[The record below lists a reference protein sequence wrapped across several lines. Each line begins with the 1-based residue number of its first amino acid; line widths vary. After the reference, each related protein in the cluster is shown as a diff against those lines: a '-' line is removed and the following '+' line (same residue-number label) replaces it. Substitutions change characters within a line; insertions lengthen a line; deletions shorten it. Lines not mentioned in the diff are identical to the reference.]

1 MIANDPLRVLSSW
14 NDSIHFCE
22 WYGVSCSRR
31 HRGKVSALLLPYQEL
46 SGSVSPHIG
55 NLSFLKVLNLSNN
68 MFVGEIPS
76 EIGGLR
82 RLQRLDL
89 YNNSLEGEI
98 PPNISG
104 CSALTVF
111 DVTRNKLVGGLP
123 WQLGLLEKLE
133 IFGASFNNLSG
144 SIPPSFGNLSSLQMF
159 TLHQNQMSGEVPDA
173 LDQLKSLQ
181 LLVLSF
187 NNLYGEI
194 PASIF
199 NISSLIQIWFGA
211 NQFHGSLPWNLGTSL
226 PNLEKFDVF
235 NNNLIGRLPPSLS
248 NASNLVI
255 LQLNVNNFTG
265 SVPSMANSNKLVR
278 CLITGNHL
286 GSGKDGD
293 LRFLSSLTNAT
304 SLEFLHIDLLSGTIP
319 YNIGN
324 LNSLQHLYLDNNH
337 LSGDIPSSIGNLTRL
352 IFLGL
357 EHNKFSGSIPVEVG
371 GLKNLGSLDLSYNLL
386 SGSIP
391 SSMGSCVTLEYLQLQ
406 GNLLQGII
414 PSTLSS
420 LRGIQVLDL
429 SSNNLSG
436 QIPEFLEQMN
446 ISQRLNLSYNNFEG
460 EVPDQGAFKNT
471 SIISVIGNSKL
482 CGGADGIQFPPCYFG
497 AKHSNKTFSH
507 KWKIVISTVSI
518 VIFLTL
524 MSSCLFF
531 LWKRGRKPVTTSTN
545 ALQLLPLS
553 YERLYKATNGF
564 SSENLIGVGS
574 FGSVYKGILNEN
586 GLNTNVAVKVFNLQ
600 RHGASKSFV
609 AECEAL
615 KNIRHRNLVRIVTV
629 CSGTDY
635 QGNDFKALIYEFLT
649 NGCLEEWLHRTTK
662 SLTFL
667 QRVDIA
673 LGIAYAVDYLHK
685 HCETPIVHCDLKPS
699 NVLLDEDMVAHV
711 GDFGLARFLDEVVD
725 PSSTIADPSLS
736 SIGIKGTVG
745 YAPPEYGMGN
755 EVSIQGDVYSYG
767 VLLLEMFTGRRPIDE
782 TFREGLSLHNIVK
795 SALSK
800 QQTMNVLDPILLNEP
815 LPRLT
820 THRNHASSSS
830 EDTRSHLE
838 DLLSS
843 ILEIGVTCSS
853 DTPEDRVSM
862 SEVLSRLTAIRK
874 KLHPVERM

>member
-133 IFGASFNNLSG
+133 IFG
-144 SIPPSFGNLSSLQMF
+144 
-159 TLHQNQMSGEVPDA
+159 
-173 LDQLKSLQ
+173 
-181 LLVLSF
+181 
-187 NNLYGEI
+187 
-194 PASIF
+194 
-199 NISSLIQIWFGA
+199 
-211 NQFHGSLPWNLGTSL
+211 
-226 PNLEKFDVF
+226 
-235 NNNLIGRLPPSLS
+235 
-248 NASNLVI
+248 
-255 LQLNVNNFTG
+255 
-265 SVPSMANSNKLVR
+265 
-278 CLITGNHL
+278 
-286 GSGKDGD
+286 
-293 LRFLSSLTNAT
+293 
-304 SLEFLHIDLLSGTIP
+304 
-319 YNIGN
+319 
-324 LNSLQHLYLDNNH
+324 
-337 LSGDIPSSIGNLTRL
+337 
-352 IFLGL
+352 
-357 EHNKFSGSIPVEVG
+357 
-371 GLKNLGSLDLSYNLL
+371 
-386 SGSIP
+386 
-391 SSMGSCVTLEYLQLQ
+391 

-460 EVPDQGAFKNT
+460 EVPDH
-471 SIISVIGNSKL
+471 KL

-615 KNIRHRNLVRIVTV
+615 
-629 CSGTDY
+629 
-635 QGNDFKALIYEFLT
+635 
-649 NGCLEEWLHRTTK
+649 
-662 SLTFL
+662 
-667 QRVDIA
+667 
-673 LGIAYAVDYLHK
+673 

-711 GDFGLARFLDEVVD
+711 GDFGLARFLDE
-725 PSSTIADPSLS
+725 
-736 SIGIKGTVG
+736 
-745 YAPPEYGMGN
+745 EYGMGN
-755 EVSIQGDVYSYG
+755 KVSLQGDVYSYG
-767 VLLLEMFTGRRPIDE
+767 ILLLEMFTGRRPTEE
-782 TFREGLSLHNIVK
+782 TFREGLNLHNIVER
-795 SALSK
+795 ALLE
-800 QQTMNVLDPILLNEP
+800 QRTMEVVDPILHNE
-815 LPRLT
+815 LHGNMRIRYT
-820 THRNHASSSS
+820 NYTSNNNSEETRNNA
-830 EDTRSHLE
+830 ENLLE

>member
-1 MIANDPLRVLSSW
+1 
-14 NDSIHFCE
+14 
-22 WYGVSCSRR
+22 
-31 HRGKVSALLLPYQEL
+31 
-46 SGSVSPHIG
+46 
-55 NLSFLKVLNLSNN
+55 

-144 SIPPSFGNLSSLQMF
+144 SIPPSFG
-159 TLHQNQMSGEVPDA
+159 
-173 LDQLKSLQ
+173 
-181 LLVLSF
+181 
-187 NNLYGEI
+187 
-194 PASIF
+194 
-199 NISSLIQIWFGA
+199 
-211 NQFHGSLPWNLGTSL
+211 
-226 PNLEKFDVF
+226 
-235 NNNLIGRLPPSLS
+235 
-248 NASNLVI
+248 
-255 LQLNVNNFTG
+255 
-265 SVPSMANSNKLVR
+265 
-278 CLITGNHL
+278 
-286 GSGKDGD
+286 
-293 LRFLSSLTNAT
+293 
-304 SLEFLHIDLLSGTIP
+304 
-319 YNIGN
+319 
-324 LNSLQHLYLDNNH
+324 
-337 LSGDIPSSIGNLTRL
+337 DIPSSIGNLTRL
-352 IFLGL
+352 IEVSISSNHLQGQIPVSIGNCKELLMLHLARNNLSGVIPSQLMSLASLSRFLGL
-357 EHNKFSGSIPVEVG
+357 EHNKFSGSIPVE
-371 GLKNLGSLDLSYNLL
+371 
-386 SGSIP
+386 
-391 SSMGSCVTLEYLQLQ
+391 VTLEYLQLQ

-629 CSGTDY
+629 CSV
-635 QGNDFKALIYEFLT
+635 YEFLT
-649 NGCLEEWLHRTTK
+649 NGCLEEWLHRTSERVDEPTK

-725 PSSTIADPSLS
+725 PSSS
-736 SIGIKGTVG
+736 SIFIKGTVG

-755 EVSIQGDVYSYG
+755 KVSLQGDVYSYG
-767 VLLLEMFTGRRPIDE
+767 ILLLEMFTGRRPTEE
-782 TFREGLSLHNIVK
+782 TFREGLNLHNIVER
-795 SALSK
+795 ALLE
-800 QQTMNVLDPILLNEP
+800 QRTMEVVDPILHNE
-815 LPRLT
+815 LHGNMRIRYT
-820 THRNHASSSS
+820 NYTSNNNSEASSSS